1 MVWIGKRDFRRMLKH
16 GFLALAMLAFVG
28 CSTLPLQKEQKTTP
42 AKPAEPVKKTVETP
56 DGVKIT
62 PYEQEE
68 IKRKQIRVVVPEQT
82 TKQQFNDGRSLPA
95 FKNLIQQTQTA
106 YAQQK
111 WDDAERFALQA
122 QRLAPQAAETFMYLA
137 LVANQ
142 KGQYRSAESLAR
154 RGLSYAQ
161 TTPMKKQL
169 WQAILVAGQKQNN
182 AQTVQQAQ
190 QALKSL

>member
-1 MVWIGKRDFRRMLKH
+1 MITVGKRDLKRMWKQ
-16 GFLALAMLAFVG
+16 GFLVLIMAAFVG
-28 CSTLPLQKEQKTTP
+28 CSTFPLHEEQKKAP
-42 AKPAEPVKKTVETP
+42 QKPAEPAKKTVETP

-68 IKRKQIRVVVPEQT
+68 IKRKPVRVVVPEQKA
-82 TKQQFNDGRSLPA
+82 KQQFNDGRSLPA
-95 FKNLIQQTQTA
+95 FKNLIQQTQMA
-106 YAQQK
+106 YRQQK

-142 KGQYRSAESLAR
+142 KGQYSSAESLAR

-161 TTPMKKQL
+161 SAPMKKQL
-169 WQAILVAGQKQNN
+169 WQAILVAGQKQNH

-190 QALKSL
+190 QALNSL

>member
-1 MVWIGKRDFRRMLKH
+1 MWKQ
-16 GFLALAMLAFVG
+16 GFLALTIVSLVG
-28 CSTLPLQKEQKTTP
+28 CSTFSLHQEEKTAPQKPTEP
-42 AKPAEPVKKTVETP
+42 AKKTVETP

-68 IKRKQIRVVVPEQT
+68 IKRKPIRVVVPEQKA
-82 TKQQFNDGRSLPA
+82 KQQFNDGRSLPA
-95 FKNLIQQTQTA
+95 FKNLIQQTQNA
-106 YAQQK
+106 YSQKK

-142 KGQYRSAESLAR
+142 KGQYSAAESLAR

-161 TTPMKKQL
+161 STPMKRQL

-182 AQTVQQAQ
+182 TRTVQQAQ